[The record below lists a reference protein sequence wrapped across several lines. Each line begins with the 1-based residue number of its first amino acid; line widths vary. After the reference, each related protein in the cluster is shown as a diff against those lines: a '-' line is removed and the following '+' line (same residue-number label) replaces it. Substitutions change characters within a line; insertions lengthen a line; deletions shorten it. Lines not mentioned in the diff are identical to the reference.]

1 MRNQP
6 SLNRRLV
13 LESRMDTPDGMGGF
27 AISWVPNGAHWAQV
41 RVQSARESKIGERD
55 TAMVNYRILVRSSAI
70 GASSRPTSARRFRE
84 FERVFNILAVVEYG
98 EDGRFLECWT
108 EEGRA

>member
-1 MRNQP
+1 MKSQP

-13 LESRMDTPDGMGGF
+13 LESRLDTPDGLGGF
-27 AISWVPNGAHWAQV
+27 VISWVPNGAHWAQV
-41 RVQSARESKIGERD
+41 RAQSAHESKIGERD
-55 TAMVNYRILVRSSAI
+55 TAVVNYRILVRSAAI
-70 GASSRPTSARRFRE
+70 GASSRPTSAQRFRE
-84 FERVFNILAVVEYG
+84 FERVFNILAVAEHG